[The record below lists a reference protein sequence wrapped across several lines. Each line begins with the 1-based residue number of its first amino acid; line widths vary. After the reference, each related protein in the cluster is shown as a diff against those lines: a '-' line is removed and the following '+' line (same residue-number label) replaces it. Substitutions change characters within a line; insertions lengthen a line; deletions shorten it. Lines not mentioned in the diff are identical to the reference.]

1 VGRSRFIVVATPLVI
16 VGAGGHGRE
25 VLDVVVA
32 CILDGAPY
40 EFLGFLDDGEP
51 DVGLLAALG
60 VELLGTVDDLSRLG
74 PVAVLLGLGVPVV
87 RRELAQRL
95 GRAPLEPPA
104 LVHPLASVGSRCT
117 LGPGTI
123 VAAGARL
130 TTNITTGA
138 HCYVGPNAT
147 VGHDCVL
154 RRYATIYPGAAVSGN
169 VRIGEAATVGAGAS
183 VRQGLTLGEACIVG
197 LGAAVVRSVP
207 DDATVVGSPAK
218 RLRRR

>member
-1 VGRSRFIVVATPLVI
+1 MI

-25 VLDVVVA
+25 VLDVVAA

-51 DVGLLAALG
+51 DVALLAALG
-60 VELLGTVDDLSRLG
+60 VELIGTVDDLSGLG

-95 GRAPLEPPA
+95 AAIDRSSRPHSSTRWRRWGPLHA
-104 LVHPLASVGSRCT
+104 R
-117 LGPGTI
+117 PGTI

-154 RRYATIYPGAAVSGN
+154 RSYATIYPGAAVSGN

>member
-1 VGRSRFIVVATPLVI
+1 
-16 VGAGGHGRE
+16 
-25 VLDVVVA
+25 
-32 CILDGAPY
+32 
-40 EFLGFLDDGEP
+40 
-51 DVGLLAALG
+51 
-60 VELLGTVDDLSRLG
+60 
-74 PVAVLLGLGVPVV
+74 
-87 RRELAQRL
+87 
-95 GRAPLEPPA
+95 
-104 LVHPLASVGSRCT
+104 
-117 LGPGTI
+117 
-123 VAAGARL
+123 
-130 TTNITTGA
+130 
-138 HCYVGPNAT
+138 